1 MDLSMISASHPAPAA
16 KRTHCHVQR
25 GQREV
30 CEQHGLP
37 TVHSPSSHAVPPGLG
52 EPAATTGRLSRGGG
66 RLLLG
71 GAARAGDT
79 EVKGG
84 QSLGELQGRGRQRG
98 GEASPLGELDAQ
110 SVAQPEDAGEIFVHM
125 QTASRNLLP
134 PEAARSSASPSQQ
147 QQLRNP
153 CQETVAA
160 EQQHRGEGGA
170 VGHEEAG
177 RDGGRQQADQVNGT
191 ECCKAVGQGTENNC
205 SEMR

>member
-1 MDLSMISASHPAPAA
+1 MQFRQALASLLPPLEDSAEVVGGFSLGELQG
-16 KRTHCHVQR
+16 RGRQR
-25 GQREV
+25 GGEA
-30 CEQHGLP
+30 
-37 TVHSPSSHAVPPGLG
+37 SP
-52 EPAATTGRLSRGGG
+52 
-66 RLLLG
+66 
-71 GAARAGDT
+71 
-79 EVKGG
+79 
-84 QSLGELQGRGRQRG
+84 LGELQGRGRQRG